1 VHIYGAMAPARGPH
15 LYPHLLSI
23 SREPPGLRPCTPG
36 SARVCTGDLDLNSI
50 SGSISA
56 QASELL
62 SVLAMRARMS

>member
-1 VHIYGAMAPARGPH
+1 MHIYGAMAPARGPH

-23 SREPPGLRPCTPG
+23 SRGAPRP
-36 SARVCTGDLDLNSI
+36 AALHAWACTGNLDLNSI

>member
-1 VHIYGAMAPARGPH
+1 MHIYGAMAPARGPH
-15 LYPHLLSI
+15 PYPHLLSI
-23 SREPPGLRPCTPG
+23 SRGAPRP
-36 SARVCTGDLDLNSI
+36 AALHAWACTGNLDLNSI